1 MFYRL
6 NKNIVLRF
14 EFFGGLLYNSVT
26 NEEYQLDFA
35 NAIFIN
41 CIKNGYDVK
50 KSYEI
55 VNKILKTNT
64 SFIYLE
70 DFITEKILIKCK
82 VRKQIK
88 CDEYFIRQT
97 LLSINEVKN
106 IKHLS
111 FPIQASLYL
120 NSSCQLN
127 CKFCFYSSK
136 RKIYKNI
143 KKCDDWIKL
152 IKKLKEYGI
161 VYLSILGGEPT
172 MYDGIDDIL
181 NFINISR
188 IKTTITTNGYYIKD
202 STFDI
207 ICKSKYITPTIS
219 LQSLNND
226 TNKYLMGID
235 STNAV
240 NTLKKFLNNGKIPR
254 INTVITNQTELEIC
268 NIVDFCVD
276 NGISDFYVD
285 VYVENDTNAKL
296 LSHTFSEYKLL
307 KQNVDN
313 YITKNGY
320 TNKIFFQ
327 LQGCLLYS
335 AYSDDIDSELETDYE
350 KIKYGCEGGNTKLE
364 IMPNG
369 DVYPCVMFDTKQ
381 FKYDNAFDRDIKDI
395 WYNASYINL
404 LRNYKCKNKT
414 CIECKFYS
422 FCNGGCPAMILKNNG
437 DINNDADFRC
447 QIIKNNGGKKY
458 E

>member
-1 MFYRL
+1 MFCRL
-6 NKNIVLRF
+6 NKDIILRF
-14 EFFGGLLYNSVT
+14 EFFGGLLYNFVT

-35 NAIFIN
+35 NAIFIY

-50 KSYEI
+50 KSYEM
-55 VNKILKTNT
+55 VNKILKDNT
-64 SFIYLE
+64 DFIFFE
-70 DFITEKILIKCK
+70 DFISEKILIKCK
-82 VRKQIK
+82 NRKQIK
-88 CDEYFIRQT
+88 NDEDFINQI
-97 LLSINEVKN
+97 LLSISEVKN

-120 NSSCQLN
+120 SSSCQLN
-127 CKFCFYSSK
+127 CKFCFYDSK

-143 KKCDDWIKL
+143 RKCDDWIAL

-172 MYDGIDDIL
+172 MYKDIDTILKFIDI
-181 NFINISR
+181 SK

-207 ICKSKYITPTIS
+207 ICNSKYITPTVS

-235 STNAV
+235 SINAV
-240 NTLKKFLNNGKIPR
+240 NTLKRFLREGKIPR
-254 INTVITNQTELEIC
+254 INTVITNQSEKEIC
-268 NIVDFCVD
+268 DIVDFCVN

-285 VYVENDTNAKL
+285 VYVENNTNAKL
-296 LSHTFSEYKLL
+296 LKHTFREYRLL
-307 KQNVDN
+307 KEKVDN
-313 YITKNGY
+313 YIIKNGY

-335 AYSDDIDSELETDYE
+335 AYSDNIDSELETDYE
-350 KIKYGCEGGNTKLE
+350 KIKYGCEGGNTKIE

-369 DVYPCVMFDTKQ
+369 DVYPCVMFDAEQ
-381 FKYDNAFDRDIKDI
+381 FKYDNVFDRDIKDI
-395 WYNASYINL
+395 WYNSSYINF
-404 LRNYKCKNKT
+404 LRNYRCKNKT
-414 CIECKFYS
+414 CMECKFYS
-422 FCNGGCPAMILKNNG
+422 FCNGGCPAIVLKNNG
-437 DINNDADFRC
+437 DITSDADFRC
-447 QIIKNNGGKKY
+447 QIIKNMEMKNN